1 MKMPNFNSLLKDK
14 NALYIVFVMAILNI
28 LGYLLMSNVDAI
40 VFLLMVGFLTS
51 YFSKNMIVILLVAMV
66 STNLFVA
73 VRNKG
78 SKEGFGT
85 KRKNDKDDKE
95 DKDGEKEDDKKSDK
109 DETNYKH
116 TGSSDDDSKEDVKG
130 AEEKPKKGSKK
141 GSYVDYA
148 KTLEEAYTQLDKTVG
163 KEGIEGLTKQT
174 GALLEQ
180 QTALMSNI
188 KTIEPFLKTAE
199 SFMGKLD
206 LEKFGGLDKIMGNLG
221 GLTGAKK

>member
-1 MKMPNFNSLLKDK
+1 MPNFNSLLKDK

-73 VRNKG
+73 IRNKS

-85 KRKNDKDDKE
+85 KRKGDKDVND
-95 DKDGEKEDDKKSDK
+95 DKDGDKKGDKKDEK
-109 DETNYKH
+109 DETSYKH

-130 AEEKPKKGSKK
+130 AEEKPKKGSKN

-148 KTLEEAYTQLDKTVG
+148 KTLEEAYSQLDKTVG

-180 QTALMSNI
+180 QNALMSNI

>member
-1 MKMPNFNSLLKDK
+1 MPNFNALLKDK
-14 NALYIVFVMAILNI
+14 NALYIVFVMAILNV

-163 KEGIEGLTKQT
+163 KEGIAGLTKQT

-180 QTALMSNI
+180 QNALMSNI

-199 SFMGKLD
+199 KFMGKFDLD
-206 LEKFGGLDKIMGNLG
+206 QFGGLDKIMGSLG
-221 GLTGAKK
+221 GLTGPTK

>member
-85 KRKNDKDDKE
+85 KRKNDKE

-130 AEEKPKKGSKK
+130 AEEKPKKGSKN

-148 KTLEEAYTQLDKTVG
+148 KTLEEAYSQLDKTVG

-180 QTALMSNI
+180 QNALMSNI

>member
-1 MKMPNFNSLLKDK
+1 MPNFNSLLKDK

-85 KRKNDKDDKE
+85 KRKDDKDDKD

-141 GSYVDYA
+141 W
-148 KTLEEAYTQLDKTVG
+148 
-163 KEGIEGLTKQT
+163 
-174 GALLEQ
+174 
-180 QTALMSNI
+180 
-188 KTIEPFLKTAE
+188 FLC
-199 SFMGKLD
+199 
-206 LEKFGGLDKIMGNLG
+206 
-221 GLTGAKK
+221 